1 MARTVGQTRRST
13 VAGEIVEA
21 FVPNP
26 LPPAD
31 PPLAL
36 DPLKDVLS
44 RSEHALAR
52 LDLAGE
58 MVPSLDWFIYAF
70 VRKEAVVSSQ
80 IEGTEATLDDLL
92 TFEATPEGTKPGAD
106 VEEVCNYLDAL
117 AWARRE
123 LARPRGLPLSMRLV
137 HGIHRRLMRGVR
149 GASKQPGEVRRSQN
163 WVGGTRPS
171 NAAYVPPPPEEVPRL
186 LGELERYIHADD
198 SLPPLVRAGLVHVQ
212 FESIH
217 PYLDGNG
224 RVGRLVVALL
234 LEHWELLHAPLLYL
248 SLHFKRRRPDYY
260 RLLNEVRRTGDWEGW
275 TRYFLEGVAE
285 IAEES
290 ATTARDL
297 YRLVTSDRDRVLTAK
312 GSSLTAVRLLELLP
326 RRPVVTIPGVV
337 RLLET
342 TKPTATKS
350 IELLEKLGILEETTG
365 RKRDRTYRYAGYLE
379 RLRAGTELI
388 GPGGRAGPR
397 AGERGTP
404 SSAE

>member
-1 MARTVGQTRRST
+1 MARTVGQTRTST
-13 VAGEIVEA
+13 VAGEAVAA
-21 FVPNP
+21 FIPDP
-26 LPPAD
+26 LPPSH

-36 DPLKDVLS
+36 DPSKALLS
-44 RSEHALAR
+44 RAEHAVAR
-52 LDLAGE
+52 LDLAGD

-80 IEGTEATLDDLL
+80 IEGTEATLDDLF
-92 TFEATPEGTKPGAD
+92 TFESTPEGTRPGAD

-137 HGIHRRLMRGVR
+137 HGVHRRLMRGVR
-149 GASKQPGEVRRSQN
+149 GASKQPGEVRRSLN

-171 NAAYVPPPPEEVPRL
+171 NAVYVPPPPEEVPRL
-186 LGELERYIHADD
+186 LGDLERYIHAED

-224 RVGRLVVALL
+224 RVGRLLVALL
-234 LEHWELLHAPLLYL
+234 LEHWKLLHAPLLYL

-260 RLLNEVRRTGDWEGW
+260 RILNEVRQTGDWEGW
-275 TRYFLEGVAE
+275 TDYFLEGVAE

-297 YRLVTSDRDRVLTAK
+297 YRLVARDRNRVLTAK

-326 RRPVVTIPGVV
+326 RRPVLTIPGAVK
-337 RLLET
+337 LLKT

-350 IELLEKLGILEETTG
+350 IELLERLGIVRETTG
-365 RKRDRTYRYAGYLE
+365 RKRDRTYRYSRYLE
-379 RLRAGTELI
+379 RLRAGTELV
-388 GPGGRAGPR
+388 GPR
-397 AGERGTP
+397 GGT
-404 SSAE
+404 ETR

>member
-1 MARTVGQTRRST
+1 MARTVGETRRST
-13 VAGEIVEA
+13 VAGETVAA
-21 FVPNP
+21 FVPGP
-26 LPPAD
+26 LPPSD

-36 DPLKDVLS
+36 DPVRDVLS
-44 RSEHALAR
+44 RAEHALSR
-52 LDLAGE
+52 LDLASD
-58 MVPSLDWFIYAF
+58 MVPSLDWFTYAF

-92 TFEATPEGTKPGAD
+92 TFEAKAEGTKPGAD

-123 LARPRGLPLSMRLV
+123 LARPKGLPLSMRLV
-137 HGIHRRLMRGVR
+137 HGVHRRLMKGVR

-186 LGELERYIHADD
+186 LGELERYIHAEDL
-198 SLPPLVRAGLVHVQ
+198 LPPLVRAGLVHVQ

-224 RVGRLVVALL
+224 RVGRLLIALL
-234 LEHWELLHAPLLYL
+234 LEHWKLLGAPLLYL
-248 SLHFKRRRPDYY
+248 SLHFKRRRPEYY
-260 RLLNEVRRTGDWEGW
+260 RLLDEVRRTGDWEAW
-275 TRYFLEGVAE
+275 SRFFLEGVAE

-290 ATTARDL
+290 ATGARDL
-297 YRLVTSDRDRVLTAK
+297 YRLVACDRERVLVAK
-312 GSSLTAVRLLELLP
+312 GSSLTAARLLELLP

-337 RLLET
+337 KMLET

-350 IELLEKLGILEETTG
+350 IELFETLGILQETTG
-365 RKRDRTYRYAGYLE
+365 RKRDRMYRYTRYLE
-379 RLRAGTELI
+379 LLRAGTELA
-388 GPGGRAGPR
+388 GPGGRTA
-397 AGERGTP
+397 T
-404 SSAE
+404 

>member
-1 MARTVGQTRRST
+1 MARTVGETRKST
-13 VAGEIVEA
+13 VAGETVAA
-21 FVPNP
+21 FVPSP
-26 LPPAD
+26 LPPSD
-31 PPLAL
+31 PPLAVDDL
-36 DPLKDVLS
+36 RDVLP
-44 RSEHALAR
+44 RAEHALAR

-92 TFEATPEGTKPGAD
+92 TFEATPAGTKPGAD

-117 AWARRE
+117 TWARRE
-123 LARPRGLPLSMRLV
+123 LARPKGLPLSMRLV
-137 HGIHRRLMRGVR
+137 HGVHRRLMKGVR

-186 LGELERYIHADD
+186 LGELERYIHGED

-224 RVGRLVVALL
+224 RVGRLLIALL
-234 LEHWELLHAPLLYL
+234 LEHWNLLGAPLLYL

-260 RLLNEVRRTGDWEGW
+260 RLLNEVRRTGDWESW
-275 TRYFLEGVAE
+275 TGFFLEGVAE

-297 YRLVTSDRDRVLTAK
+297 YRLVSRDRDRVLTAK
-312 GSSLTAVRLLELLP
+312 GSSLTAARLLEILP
-326 RRPVVTIPGVV
+326 RHPVVTIPSVV
-337 RLLET
+337 KMLET

-350 IELLEKLGILEETTG
+350 IELLEALGILRETTG
-365 RKRDRTYRYAGYLE
+365 RKRDRAYRYAAYLE

-388 GPGGRAGPR
+388 AR
-397 AGERGTP
+397 
-404 SSAE
+404 

>member
-1 MARTVGQTRRST
+1 MARIVGETRKST
-13 VAGEIVEA
+13 VAGETVAA
-21 FVPNP
+21 FVPSP
-26 LPPAD
+26 LPPSD
-31 PPLAL
+31 PPVAVDDLG
-36 DPLKDVLS
+36 DVLP
-44 RSEHALAR
+44 RAKHALSR

-117 AWARRE
+117 TWARRE
-123 LARPRGLPLSMRLV
+123 LGRPQGLPLSMRLI
-137 HGIHRRLMRGVR
+137 HGVHRRLMKGVR
-149 GASKQPGEVRRSQN
+149 GASKEPGEVRRSQN
-163 WVGGTRPS
+163 WVGGTRPG

-186 LGELERYIHADD
+186 LGDLESYIHAEDT
-198 SLPPLVRAGLVHVQ
+198 LPPLVRAGLVHVQ

-224 RVGRLVVALL
+224 RVGRLLIALL
-234 LEHWELLHAPLLYL
+234 LEHWKLLGAPLLYL

-260 RLLNEVRRTGDWEGW
+260 RLLDEVRRTGDWEQW
-275 TRYFLEGVAE
+275 SRFFLEGVAE

-297 YRLVTSDRDRVLTAK
+297 YRLVSRDRDRVLTAK
-312 GSSLTAVRLLELLP
+312 GSSLTAARLLEILP
-326 RRPVVTIPGVV
+326 RHPIVTIPGVV
-337 RLLET
+337 RMLET

-350 IELLEKLGILEETTG
+350 IALLEALGILRETTG
-365 RKRDRTYRYAGYLE
+365 RKRDRAYRYAGYLA
-379 RLRAGTELI
+379 RLRSGTELM
-388 GPGGRAGPR
+388 GR
-397 AGERGTP
+397 TT
-404 SSAE
+404 

>member
-1 MARTVGQTRRST
+1 
-13 VAGEIVEA
+13 
-21 FVPNP
+21 
-26 LPPAD
+26 
-31 PPLAL
+31 
-36 DPLKDVLS
+36 
-44 RSEHALAR
+44 
-52 LDLAGE
+52 
-58 MVPSLDWFIYAF
+58 AF

-92 TFEATPEGTKPGAD
+92 TFEATPAGTKPGAD
-106 VEEVCNYLDAL
+106 VQEVCNYLDAV

-123 LARPRGLPLSMRLV
+123 RARARGLPLSMRLV

-149 GASKQPGEVRRSQN
+149 GAAKQPGEVRRSQS

-186 LGELERYIHADD
+186 LGELERYIHAEA

-212 FESIH
+212 FASIH

-224 RVGRLVVALL
+224 RVGRLLIGLL
-234 LEHWELLHAPLLYL
+234 LEHWALLHAPLLYL

-260 RLLNEVRRTGDWEGW
+260 RLLNEVRRSGDWEGW

-297 YRLVTSDRDRVLTAK
+297 YRLVTRDRDRVLTAK
-312 GSSLTAVRLLELLP
+312 GSSLTAVRLLQLLP

-337 RLLET
+337 KMLDT

-350 IELLEKLGILEETTG
+350 IELLEKLGLLEETTG
-365 RKRDRTYRYAGYLE
+365 RKRDRVFRYRRYLE
-379 RLRAGTELI
+379 RLRTGTELV
-388 GPGGRAGPR
+388 GRGVR
-397 AGERGTP
+397 AST
-404 SSAE
+404 

>member
-1 MARTVGQTRRST
+1 MSRIVGETRKST
-13 VAGEIVEA
+13 VASETVAA
-21 FVPNP
+21 FIPSP
-26 LPPAD
+26 LPPSD
-31 PPLAL
+31 PPFAVDDLG
-36 DPLKDVLS
+36 DVLP
-44 RSEHALAR
+44 RAEHALSR

-106 VEEVCNYLDAL
+106 VEEVCNYRDAL
-117 AWARRE
+117 TWARRE
-123 LARPRGLPLSMRLV
+123 LGRPKGLPLSMRLV
-137 HGIHRRLMRGVR
+137 HGVHRRLMKGVR
-149 GASKQPGEVRRSQN
+149 GTSKQPGEVRRSQN

-186 LGELERYIHADD
+186 LGELERYIHAED

-224 RVGRLVVALL
+224 RVGRLLIALL
-234 LEHWELLHAPLLYL
+234 LEHWKLLGAPLLYL

-260 RLLNEVRRTGDWEGW
+260 RLLNEVRRTGDWEQW
-275 TRYFLEGVAE
+275 SRFFLEGVAE

-297 YRLVTSDRDRVLTAK
+297 YRLVSRDRDRVLTAK
-312 GSSLTAVRLLELLP
+312 GSSLTAARLLEILP
-326 RRPVVTIPGVV
+326 RHPVVTIPGVV
-337 RLLET
+337 KMLET

-350 IELLEKLGILEETTG
+350 IALLETLGILRETTG
-365 RKRDRTYRYAGYLE
+365 RKRDRAYRYAAYLE
-379 RLRAGTELI
+379 HLRAGTELI
-388 GPGGRAGPR
+388 GR
-397 AGERGTP
+397 
-404 SSAE
+404 

>member
-1 MARTVGQTRRST
+1 MPRTVGHTRRST
-13 VAGEIVEA
+13 VAGETVTA
-21 FVPNP
+21 FIPNA
-26 LPPAD
+26 LPPSD
-31 PPLAL
+31 PPLAIDTL
-36 DPLKDVLS
+36 REVLV
-44 RSEHALAR
+44 RAEHGLSR

-123 LARPRGLPLSMRLV
+123 LARPKGLPLSMRLI
-137 HGIHRRLMRGVR
+137 HGVHRRLMKGVR

-186 LGELERYIHADD
+186 LGDLERYIHAED

-224 RVGRLVVALL
+224 RVGRLLIALL
-234 LEHWELLHAPLLYL
+234 LEQWRLLGAPLLYL
-248 SLHFKRRRPDYY
+248 SLYFKRRRPDYY
-260 RLLNEVRRTGDWEGW
+260 RLLNEVRRTGDWEEW
-275 TRYFLEGVAE
+275 SRFFLDGVAE

-290 ATTARDL
+290 AMTARDL
-297 YRLVTSDRDRVLTAK
+297 YRLVATDRERVLTAR
-312 GSSLTAVRLLELLP
+312 GSSLTAARLLELLP
-326 RRPVVTIPGVV
+326 RRPVVTIPMLVK
-337 RLLET
+337 LLDT

-350 IELLEKLGILEETTG
+350 IALLETLGILEETTG
-365 RKRDRTYRYAGYLE
+365 RKRDRTYRYVGYLD

-388 GPGGRAGPR
+388 GPARR
-397 AGERGTP
+397 TTR
-404 SSAE
+404 

>member
-1 MARTVGQTRRST
+1 MARIVGETRKST
-13 VAGEIVEA
+13 VAGETVAA
-21 FVPNP
+21 FVPSP
-26 LPPAD
+26 LPPSD
-31 PPLAL
+31 PPVAVDDLG
-36 DPLKDVLS
+36 DVLP
-44 RSEHALAR
+44 RAEHALSR

-117 AWARRE
+117 TWARRE
-123 LARPRGLPLSMRLV
+123 LGRPQGLPLSMRLI
-137 HGIHRRLMRGVR
+137 HGVHRRLMKGVR
-149 GASKQPGEVRRSQN
+149 GASKEPGEVRRSQN
-163 WVGGTRPS
+163 WVGGTRPG

-186 LGELERYIHADD
+186 LGELESYIHAEDT
-198 SLPPLVRAGLVHVQ
+198 LPPLVRAGLVHVQ

-224 RVGRLVVALL
+224 RVGRLLIALL
-234 LEHWELLHAPLLYL
+234 LEHWKLLGAPLLYL

-260 RLLNEVRRTGDWEGW
+260 RLLDEVRRTGDWEQW
-275 TRYFLEGVAE
+275 SRFFLEGVAE

-297 YRLVTSDRDRVLTAK
+297 YRLVSRDRDRVLTAK
-312 GSSLTAVRLLELLP
+312 GSSLTAARLLEILP
-326 RRPVVTIPGVV
+326 RHPIVTIPGVV
-337 RLLET
+337 RMLET

-350 IELLEKLGILEETTG
+350 IALLEALGILRETTG
-365 RKRDRTYRYAGYLE
+365 RKRDRAYRYAGYLA
-379 RLRAGTELI
+379 RLRSGTELM
-388 GPGGRAGPR
+388 GR
-397 AGERGTP
+397 TT
-404 SSAE
+404 

>member
-1 MARTVGQTRRST
+1 MRSTGETRRSM
-13 VAGEIVEA
+13 VAGEAVAA
-21 FVPNP
+21 FVPRP
-26 LPPAD
+26 LPPSG
-31 PPLAL
+31 PPLGVAAFGDCLPRAQDAL
-36 DPLKDVLS
+36 S
-44 RSEHALAR
+44 R

-92 TFEATPEGTKPGAD
+92 TFEAAPEGTKPGAD

-123 LARPRGLPLSMRLV
+123 LVRPKGPPLSMRLL
-137 HGIHRRLMRGVR
+137 HGVHRRLMKGVR

-163 WVGGTRPS
+163 WIGGTRPG
-171 NAAYVPPPPEEVPRL
+171 NAVYVPPPPEEVPRL
-186 LGELERYIHADD
+186 LGDLELYIHAEDP
-198 SLPPLVRAGLVHVQ
+198 LPPLVRTGLVHVQ

-224 RVGRLVVALL
+224 RMGRLLIALL
-234 LEHWELLHAPLLYL
+234 LEHWKLLGAPLLYL

-260 RLLNEVRRTGDWEGW
+260 RLLNEVRRSGDWEGW
-275 TRYFLEGVAE
+275 TRFFLDGVAE

-297 YRLVTSDRDRVLTAK
+297 HRLVARDRERVLAARN
-312 GSSLTAVRLLELLP
+312 SSLTAVRLVDVLP

-337 RLLET
+337 RMLET
-342 TKPTATKS
+342 TKPTAAKS
-350 IELLEKLGILEETTG
+350 VKLLEALGILQETTG
-365 RKRDRTYRYAGYLE
+365 RKRDRTYRYSRYLE
-379 RLRAGTELI
+379 RLRAGTELVRR
-388 GPGGRAGPR
+388 GGR
-397 AGERGTP
+397 T
-404 SSAE
+404 ST

>member
-1 MARTVGQTRRST
+1 MARTAGETRRST
-13 VAGEIVEA
+13 VAGEPVAA
-21 FVPNP
+21 FVPHP
-26 LPPAD
+26 LPPSR
-31 PPLAL
+31 PPLQLA
-36 DPLKDVLS
+36 PLGDVLTHAH
-44 RSEHALAR
+44 HALSR

-92 TFEATPEGTKPGAD
+92 TFESTPEGTKPGAD

-123 LARPRGLPLSMRLV
+123 LARPKGLPLSMRLL
-137 HGIHRRLMRGVR
+137 HGVHRRLMKGVR
-149 GASKQPGEVRRSQN
+149 GASKQPGEIRRSQN
-163 WVGGTRPS
+163 WVGGTRPG
-171 NAAYVPPPPEEVPRL
+171 NAVFVPPPPEEVPRL
-186 LGELERYIHADD
+186 LGDLERYIHAEDP
-198 SLPPLVRAGLVHVQ
+198 LPPLVRAGLVHVQ

-224 RVGRLVVALL
+224 RVGRLLIALL
-234 LEHWELLHAPLLYL
+234 LEHWRLLGAPLLYL

-275 TRYFLEGVAE
+275 STFFLEGVAE

-290 ATTARDL
+290 ATTAREL
-297 YRLVTSDRDRVLTAK
+297 HRLVARDRERVLAAR

-337 RLLET
+337 KLLET
-342 TKPTATKS
+342 TKPTATKC
-350 IELLEKLGILEETTG
+350 IGLLETLGILQETTG
-365 RKRDRTYRYAGYLE
+365 RKRDRTYRYARYLG

-388 GPGGRAGPR
+388 VPGKR
-397 AGERGTP
+397 T
-404 SSAE
+404 ST